1 MIRNRIRQMLR
12 TPVKLAAFLSLITAS
27 SFLLTLGLNLFF
39 ISRETQKEAQNSF
52 ITIGT
57 VEQKASNSGREAL
70 WDVTDKDYIYV
81 SRKIYDAPISDSVLD
96 IEGMPYIHKPK
107 HQPVYGSIMK
117 TILSATLWA
126 KWTMHGSE
134 MRDNWQSS
142 KSPHMKTAF
151 QANL

>member
-1 MIRNRIRQMLR
+1 MKECDGMIRNSIRQMLR

-70 WDVTDKDYIYV
+70 WT
-81 SRKIYDAPISDSVLD
+81 
-96 IEGMPYIHKPK
+96 
-107 HQPVYGSIMK
+107 
-117 TILSATLWA
+117 
-126 KWTMHGSE
+126 
-134 MRDNWQSS
+134 
-142 KSPHMKTAF
+142 
-151 QANL
+151 